1 MLGGLLS
8 LVSAVTFAYANASVR
23 RGVLTGTVLQA
34 VAISLPVALPFFAA
48 AMLATGGFHLLAG
61 FSWRSIGLLALAG
74 VVHFAWARHCN
85 YRATKA
91 MGANLVAPIQ
101 QYSLVITLVLAVVWL
116 GEALT
121 PLRAIGII
129 LVIVGPML
137 THARGRA
144 ASSPAAASHE
154 AGGGAQPFHP
164 KYAEGYVYALMSAIG
179 FGISPILIGMA
190 FERRGIAVGI
200 AGGFVSYVAAT
211 AAIALPLLLPG
222 QWSSFKSVDGV
233 SAKWFVI
240 SGIAVCFSQMFR
252 YMALAIAPVSVV
264 SPIQP
269 ALAGVSHL
277 LRLDDQSA
285 PRSLR
290 RPGDL
295 GNGGLARRGGCALGE
310 HRHCAAIGYDAGG
323 TCGVADLAL
332 ALSNRPR
339 QARCVSTSQTAEKGC
354 RQRGLAGG
362 AEGIRTPDL
371 LIANEALSQL
381 SYGPAS
387 GNGKWAV
394 AAQCGEWRHL
404 GPGSGPV
411 KDRPARRPA
420 GRLVRAAA
428 TR

>member
-1 MLGGLLS
+1 
-8 LVSAVTFAYANASVR
+8 
-23 RGVLTGTVLQA
+23 VLTGTVLQA

-61 FSWRSIGLLALAG
+61 FSWRSLGLLALAG

-144 ASSPAAASHE
+144 ASSPAVASHE

-190 FERRGIAVGI
+190 FERRGIAIGI

-222 QWSSFKSVDGV
+222 QWRSFKSVDGV

-264 SPIQP
+264 SPIQRLSLVFRIYFGWMINP
-269 ALAGVSHL
+269 HHEVFGGRVIWGTVVSLAGAVALSVSTDTVLQSVTMPAALAAL
-277 LRLDDQSA
+277 LTWHW
-285 PRSLR
+285 P
-290 RPGDL
+290 
-295 GNGGLARRGGCALGE
+295 
-310 HRHCAAIGYDAGG
+310 
-323 TCGVADLAL
+323 
-332 ALSNRPR
+332 
-339 QARCVSTSQTAEKGC
+339 
-354 RQRGLAGG
+354 
-362 AEGIRTPDL
+362 
-371 LIANEALSQL
+371 
-381 SYGPAS
+381 
-387 GNGKWAV
+387 
-394 AAQCGEWRHL
+394 
-404 GPGSGPV
+404 
-411 KDRPARRPA
+411 
-420 GRLVRAAA
+420 
-428 TR
+428 